1 VTARS
6 SSTMPVMLLVLLLL
20 MPAYDGVKR
29 AYLPELY
36 LQDIKAVIAHLQLEE
51 AFETLGIAGE
61 EQADTSVLAHE
72 DNDLSLSENAQDN
85 NSNENI
91 NVNNNDN
98 AAAVANKEF
107 NLARSR
113 CGLGTL
119 SPDAELKKV
128 ALGHANYIKYVF
140 THSQPTL
147 FYPHYQNEIKGIQ
160 AVTSS
165 NNPYYSGLDIK
176 NRLFNASYANL
187 KYGFTENIAQ
197 SMYYHSAGELLSAE
211 AVTTSMARSLLA
223 APYHLRSLMQP
234 SSKVVGTAVVAY
246 KPYDKKVRNNQGY
259 VLVSNAAAT
268 ADTVGASYNG
278 ILTYPCQGVTG
289 TVTAL
294 YNETPDPVQHTG
306 RNLSTDPI
314 GQPVYIKVAKANTI
328 QIINIR
334 FYDAQRGT
342 TIPTQV
348 LDYQSDPYLNTEYE
362 LPKNEAFILPITDS
376 VASCETSIKQAM
388 IKKAKNC
395 GLHGNS
401 DYKVSFDVIIN
412 DQRMIH
418 QSFSFMTGEVNYS

>member
-107 NLARSR
+107 NLARRS

-119 SPDAELKKV
+119 SPDAELEKV

-165 NNPYYSGLDIK
+165 NNPHYSG
-176 NRLFNASYANL
+176 
-187 KYGFTENIAQ
+187 
-197 SMYYHSAGELLSAE
+197 
-211 AVTTSMARSLLA
+211 
-223 APYHLRSLMQP
+223 
-234 SSKVVGTAVVAY
+234 
-246 KPYDKKVRNNQGY
+246 
-259 VLVSNAAAT
+259 
-268 ADTVGASYNG
+268 
-278 ILTYPCQGVTG
+278 
-289 TVTAL
+289 
-294 YNETPDPVQHTG
+294 
-306 RNLSTDPI
+306 
-314 GQPVYIKVAKANTI
+314 
-328 QIINIR
+328 
-334 FYDAQRGT
+334 
-342 TIPTQV
+342 
-348 LDYQSDPYLNTEYE
+348 
-362 LPKNEAFILPITDS
+362 
-376 VASCETSIKQAM
+376 
-388 IKKAKNC
+388 
-395 GLHGNS
+395 
-401 DYKVSFDVIIN
+401 
-412 DQRMIH
+412 
-418 QSFSFMTGEVNYS
+418 